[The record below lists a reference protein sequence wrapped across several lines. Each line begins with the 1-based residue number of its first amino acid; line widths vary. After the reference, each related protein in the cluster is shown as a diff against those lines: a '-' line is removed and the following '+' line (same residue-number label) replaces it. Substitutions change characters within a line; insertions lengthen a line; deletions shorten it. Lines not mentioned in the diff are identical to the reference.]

1 MKFQRSLAARRALV
15 VGASIILGL
24 SACRASAPLSR
35 APMAAVTPRTILA
48 RGEQLAEAKRRIRAG
63 DPALRTSYDAL
74 MSAATTALTAGPFTV
89 MDKRKT
95 PPSADKHDFMSLA
108 PYWWPDS
115 TKPGGLP
122 YIRRDG
128 QMNPESRLDHDGTRF
143 QAMTDAVETLSLA
156 YYLSDDA
163 RYARRAELL
172 LRVWFNARETR
183 MNPNLQF
190 AQAVLGVNDGRGTGI
205 IDTRVLPQLL
215 DAIRLLD
222 GSPDW
227 TVADREGLI
236 AWCRDYLTWLRES
249 KNGKDERAAD
259 NNHGTWYDAQV
270 AALALFVGDTAFA
283 REVLDH
289 DAKMRIAAQIA
300 ADGKQKL
307 ELERT
312 RPLHYTLFNLDAFT
326 QLAEMGRHVGVDLWH
341 YTAPS
346 GGSLRAALAFVAP
359 YSDAGTPWP
368 TPQVTPAGADVFLLP
383 LRRGALALH
392 DTSLAQAADRL
403 PAALRLTNLS
413 RFAFP
418 DQP

>member
-1 MKFQRSLAARRALV
+1 
-15 VGASIILGL
+15 
-24 SACRASAPLSR
+24 
-35 APMAAVTPRTILA
+35 
-48 RGEQLAEAKRRIRAG
+48 
-63 DPALRTSYDAL
+63 
-74 MSAATTALTAGPFTV
+74 
-89 MDKRKT
+89 
-95 PPSADKHDFMSLA
+95 
-108 PYWWPDS
+108 
-115 TKPGGLP
+115 
-122 YIRRDG
+122 
-128 QMNPESRLDHDGTRF
+128 
-143 QAMTDAVETLSLA
+143 
-156 YYLSDDA
+156 
-163 RYARRAELL
+163 
-172 LRVWFNARETR
+172 

-222 GSPDW
+222 GSADW

-236 AWCRDYLTWLRES
+236 AWCRDYLAWLRES
-249 KNGKDERAAD
+249 KNGTDERAAD

-283 REVLDH
+283 REVLDR

-312 RPLHYTLFNLDAFT
+312 RPLHYSLFNLDAFT
-326 QLAEMGRHVGVDLWH
+326 QLAEMSRHVGVDLWH

-418 DQP
+418 GQP